1 MLNLQ
6 KSILVL
12 LITLQVVLCR
22 PDISLTSGSNINGY
36 DYPKPKVAFEEV
48 TKKSVVETPPPTY
61 LPPVTK

>member
-1 MLNLQ
+1 M
-6 KSILVL
+6 
-12 LITLQVVLCR
+12 VLCR